1 MGVVDDKHYLIMV
14 ETYDREIDSTINIP
28 SFVNLFGVFS
38 KDQVHGAIESLHLEQ
53 NQIYRVIPMY
63 INHEY
68 DPFDLP
74 TLFTSEFD
82 ISKLNQYE
90 SL

>member
-1 MGVVDDKHYLIMV
+1 MGVVDDKHYLITV
-14 ETYDREIDSTINIP
+14 ETYDREINSDLDIP

-38 KDQVHGAIESLHLEQ
+38 KDQVHDAIESLSLEQ

-68 DPFDLP
+68 DPFDRP

-82 ISKLNQYE
+82 ISDLDQYA